1 MTDRLEEDPL
11 ALFHDWIEEASRKEP
26 NDPNA
31 AALATA
37 SASGAPSVRMVL
49 VKGWS
54 ADGFDVYTNLG
65 SRKGRELA
73 DNPQAALV
81 FHWKSLRRQV
91 RVEGPV
97 TRVPDDEADAYF
109 DSRPR
114 GSRIGAWA
122 SEQSRPL
129 PGRWALEGA
138 VAREAARFAIGHI
151 PRPDFWGGFRIR
163 PDRLEFWQD
172 MEFRLHRRWE
182 YVRAEGGAWSAQF
195 LWP

>member
-1 MTDRLEEDPL
+1 MSDRLEADPL
-11 ALFHDWIEEASRKEP
+11 ALFHDWIDEASKKEP
-26 NDPNA
+26 SDPNA

-37 SASGAPSVRMVL
+37 SAGGVPSVRMVL

-54 ADGFDVYTNLG
+54 VDGFDVYTNLG
-65 SRKGRELA
+65 SRKGHELA
-73 DNPQAALV
+73 ENPHAALV

-109 DSRPR
+109 QSRAR

-129 PGRWALEGA
+129 PGRWALEQA
-138 VAREAARFAIGHI
+138 VARQTAHFGLGHI
-151 PRPDFWGGFRIR
+151 PRPEFWGGFRIR
-163 PDRLEFWQD
+163 PDRIEFWQD

-182 YVRAEGGAWSAQF
+182 YVRADGAWSAQF